1 MFNKLMKNKERVITF
16 EVTILFILFW
26 IWWSYKQIKIGTFNF
41 SDTFFHASRVYEIRY
56 AFLHHELPNWLNYQS
71 YFGLGQ
77 AVNAMY
83 PDISLWPFVLLTL
96 SLSFKD
102 QLVVLRI
109 IILFLTWLVTY
120 ISLKHHEVSF
130 DVALFSSII
139 YTLSGYSLYLAVNEF
154 QVGTGIIYIFSFP
167 LFFALQELFETQCM
181 NRWLILKL
189 ALLFSIILYSHL
201 LSAIVLAIIITFIVM
216 YRWLIEFKSNR
227 YVILSLI
234 CSGLLTIAYT
244 APIFIRYFWITKSK
258 VSPPYHQGIVDG
270 LNFVDLFYQSSWSA
284 TARYAVPLV
293 AIVFLSITLIHS
305 KNPVIFKLIGIETFL
320 IFISSDIFPWV
331 IFDKI
336 PLVNNLQVAAWR
348 FAIWLSVIPIIVY
361 LKEFKPKCFKQT
373 SYRFLCILAII
384 AIFAS
389 IQSIKTT
396 DMKFMQNIDGSN
408 VRLNEKLMKK
418 FQGQNLTKNN
428 ELHRLWLIRD
438 YAPLEAS
445 PKGSGI
451 NTTKT
456 TQSLAFNP
464 SISNE
469 KDKTVRIKKQP
480 INNGIKIKIMD
491 DLDGRYI
498 RLPLYGYQTINYSVK
513 LNNKIIKYEDSN
525 GYIQIEPGQELKVG
539 DVVTVKTK
547 NPKIYAPIVL
557 LSVILF
563 VISCIGLF
571 SNSIFKN
578 MLATSL

>member
-1 MFNKLMKNKERVITF
+1 M
-16 EVTILFILFW
+16 
-26 IWWSYKQIKIGTFNF
+26 
-41 SDTFFHASRVYEIRY
+41 
-56 AFLHHELPNWLNYQS
+56 
-71 YFGLGQ
+71 
-77 AVNAMY
+77 
-83 PDISLWPFVLLTL
+83 
-96 SLSFKD
+96 
-102 QLVVLRI
+102 
-109 IILFLTWLVTY
+109 
-120 ISLKHHEVSF
+120 
-130 DVALFSSII
+130 
-139 YTLSGYSLYLAVNEF
+139 
-154 QVGTGIIYIFSFP
+154 
-167 LFFALQELFETQCM
+167 
-181 NRWLILKL
+181 
-189 ALLFSIILYSHL
+189 
-201 LSAIVLAIIITFIVM
+201 
-216 YRWLIEFKSNR
+216 
-227 YVILSLI
+227 
-234 CSGLLTIAYT
+234 
-244 APIFIRYFWITKSK
+244 
-258 VSPPYHQGIVDG
+258 
-270 LNFVDLFYQSSWSA
+270 
-284 TARYAVPLV
+284 
-293 AIVFLSITLIHS
+293 SITLIHS

-525 GYIQIEPGQELKVG
+525 GYIQIEPGQELKAG